1 MNTGKSRG
9 CLLGAAVGDALGA
22 PVEFLTLD
30 QIRDKYGENG
40 IEDYAAMKG
49 LKPGTYTDDTQM
61 TLATAVGCIRHRQT
75 CKDGIKCD
83 FKTVVY
89 QEYHEWYEMQKNPDN
104 RRAPGN
110 TCLGALGSGK
120 MGTVD
125 KRINDSKG
133 CGGVMRTAPIGIAYL
148 PGEAFQY
155 GVEAAAITHGHP
167 SGFLPAGFLA
177 EMIARIFEG
186 SGLDDVVD
194 QCSDLL
200 KKQPDHEETLDKI
213 NLARELA
220 EKGKPVEIAIPLIG
234 EGWVGHEALAIALY
248 CCLTFP
254 ADWLKAVLSAVNITG
269 DSDST
274 GSVTGAV
281 LGTMYGERA
290 ISGKL
295 VNNVENKGLIIKIA
309 EDLFKVRK

>member
-1 MNTGKSRG
+1 METGKSRG
-9 CLLGAAVGDALGA
+9 CMLGAAVGDALGA

-30 QIRDKYGENG
+30 QIREEYGENG

-49 LKPGTYTDDTQM
+49 LKSGAYTDDTQM
-61 TLATAVGCIRHRQT
+61 ALATAVGCIRHRQT
-75 CKDGIKCD
+75 CKDGKKCD

-89 QEYHEWYEMQKNPDN
+89 QEYLEWYEMQKNPDN

-120 MGTVD
+120 MGTFD

-148 PGEAFQY
+148 SEEAFQY

-177 EMIARIFEG
+177 DLIARLFDGASLKDAID
-186 SGLDDVVD
+186 SS
-194 QCSDLL
+194 SDLL
-200 KKQPDHEETLDKI
+200 TKHPEHEETYDMI
-213 NLARELA
+213 QLAQEFA
-220 EKGKPVEIAIPLIG
+220 AKGKPVETAIPLIG

-248 CCLTFP
+248 CCLSFP
-254 ADWLKAVLSAVNITG
+254 ADWKKAVFSAVNITG
-269 DSDST
+269 DSDSA
-274 GSVTGAV
+274 GSITGAII
-281 LGTMYGERA
+281 GTLHGERA
-290 ISGKL
+290 IPGKL

-309 EDLFKVRK
+309 EDLFSVRK

>member
-40 IEDYAAMKG
+40 IEDFDAMNG
-49 LKPGTYTDDTQM
+49 LKPGAYTDDTQM
-61 TLATAVGCIRHRQT
+61 TLATAIGCIRHRQT
-75 CKDGIKCD
+75 CKNGKKCD
-83 FKTVVY
+83 FKTVAY
-89 QEYHEWYEMQKNPDN
+89 QEYLEWYEMQKKPDN

-177 EMIARIFEG
+177 ELIARLFEG
-186 SGLDDVVD
+186 SGLEDAVNI
-194 QCSDLL
+194 CSDLL

-220 EKGKPVEIAIPLIG
+220 AKGKPVETAISMIG

-248 CCLTFP
+248 CCLNFP
-254 ADWLKAVLSAVNITG
+254 VDWLKAVLTAVNITG

-274 GSVTGAV
+274 GSITGAV

-290 ISGKL
+290 IPGKL